1 MAACTL
7 YINSRTKFETKNSVL
22 DNHYLMKTKIL
33 FFIGGLSSGGKE
45 RRLLELMT
53 YLHQS
58 GDYHMVLVTQ
68 REDLDFDIFN
78 KLKVDWIVL
87 STGKLKVKSFGEFF
101 NIVRKHRPHII
112 HTWGSKQTLVSLP
125 SRVFLSGI
133 KLVNSQITSAPPF
146 IAFSERVISQA
157 NFIFSDIILSNSYA
171 GIEAFN
177 PPKRKAQVIYNGL
190 NKNRFVQLPQ
200 KKAVRDA
207 FSLNKPYTLIMVA
220 SFSANKDYQ
229 RFYQVGIALS
239 QLRKD
244 FNFVGVGYYDSKDD
258 SYYQDALAITKAY
271 PHLKLIPGSSEV
283 EALINASDI
292 GLLFSPNGEGLSN
305 AILEYMALGKPVI
318 ANDAGGTREIV
329 RNGENGYLIRE
340 ESPEQIAVLINR
352 LLDNP
357 EKMKEMGEKSRLRIE
372 AYFSLD
378 NMGRAFEK
386 VYQSLISIPK

>member
-1 MAACTL
+1 
-7 YINSRTKFETKNSVL
+7 
-22 DNHYLMKTKIL
+22 MKTKIL

-101 NIVRKHRPHII
+101 NIVKKHRPHII

-125 SRVFLSGI
+125 SRVLLSGV
-133 KLVNSQITSAPPF
+133 KLVNSQITSAPPK
-146 IAFSERVISQA
+146 IAFSERLISHT

-200 KKAVRDA
+200 KKAVRNA
-207 FSLNKPYTLIMVA
+207 FFLDKPYTLIMVA

-244 FNFVGVGYYDSKDD
+244 FNFVGLGYYNSKDD
-258 SYYQDALAITKAY
+258 SYYQDALATIKAY
-271 PHLKLIPGSSEV
+271 PHLRLIPGSPEV
-283 EALINASDI
+283 EALVNACDI
-292 GLLFSPNGEGLSN
+292 GVLFSNAAVHGEGISN
-305 AILEYMALGKPVI
+305 AIIEYMALGKPVI